1 VLDEYQVVM
10 HSSDSIAPVGV
21 LHPLAFHLENK
32 ADDCSLKR
40 QDKIH
45 EICMQKLGSV
55 FEVHDSLERFEAEC
69 KPLDCTYPI
78 NVVEHKFN
86 ISRTNNMN
94 TFSICCS
101 LQDSCSGNNYSYIND
116 LSCVILF
123 HIIWFFDK
131 SLLFLYSRFA
141 GRFKDC
147 FEEN

>member
-78 NVVEHKFN
+78 DVVEHKFN

-123 HIIWFFDK
+123 HIIWFFDTTFIC
-131 SLLFLYSRFA
+131 L
-141 GRFKDC
+141 
-147 FEEN
+147 